1 MSDPFAN
8 INNNLGGIA
17 SEAQGKASA
26 VASQLAEERKKFKK
40 GKELEEGFSGGKVF
54 LTGKQ
59 IVKSAKDNLGKYA
72 KQEFKK
78 GFQQFKDKWGEELQ
92 NRVEG
97 YKPSSD
103 PRALDPWSNDA
114 TNTGTASE
122 EAGEEAVSEGSGDA
136 EEFASILA
144 KGERRL
150 NEGEDVFREGYEGGV
165 EGTPSGAENLA
176 SGTGRLLR
184 AGDIEKTIQTTAA
197 ADPEEADELVA
208 GATNLRDK
216 MSAAEDYT
224 NDEFENVGDNSG
236 LAKALPE
243 DNLENG
249 EFGTPESAGLTQSEL
264 ARATE
269 LDNKITPP
277 TSEANDAEQ
286 EATHNAFKDA
296 ESQAQ
301 EKADKALADK
311 LAEKTAETATEDTA
325 EITGEESVGAFLDET
340 GVLAPIGLLLG
351 AVGLGTA
358 LEDAKKKLPQ
368 FSASQL
374 VQNNAGSS
382 FQVGIN

>member
-17 SEAQGKASA
+17 SAAQGRAGA

-40 GKELEEGFSGGKVF
+40 GKEIEEGFSGGKVF

-103 PRALDPWSNDA
+103 PRALDPWSNSA
-114 TNTGTASE
+114 TNTGEASE
-122 EAGEEAVSEGSGDA
+122 DSGQLASQDVEPTEELAG
-136 EEFASILA
+136 ILS
-144 KGERRL
+144 KGQQRL
-150 NEGEDVFREGYEGGV
+150 NQGEDVFREGYEGGV
-165 EGTPSGAENLA
+165 EGTPSGEENLA
-176 SGTGRLLR
+176 SGTGKLFRESDKPNSKEDMLS
-184 AGDIEKTIQTTAA
+184 
-197 ADPEEADELVA
+197 EEHE
-208 GATNLRDK
+208 N
-216 MSAAEDYT
+216 M
-224 NDEFENVGDNSG
+224 NDNEG

-249 EFGTPESAGLTQSEL
+249 EFGTPESAGLTAEESSRAQEL
-264 ARATE
+264 
-269 LDNKITPP
+269 
-277 TSEANDAEQ
+277 TSQLNSGTANDAEQ
-286 EATHNAFKDA
+286 QATHDGFKDA
-296 ESQAQ
+296 ESQVQ
-301 EKADKALADK
+301 ENADKALADK
-311 LAEKTAETATEDTA
+311 LAAKTAETATEDTA
-325 EITGEESVGAFLDET
+325 EVGGEEAVGAFLDET
-340 GVLAPIGLLLG
+340 GILAPIGLLLG